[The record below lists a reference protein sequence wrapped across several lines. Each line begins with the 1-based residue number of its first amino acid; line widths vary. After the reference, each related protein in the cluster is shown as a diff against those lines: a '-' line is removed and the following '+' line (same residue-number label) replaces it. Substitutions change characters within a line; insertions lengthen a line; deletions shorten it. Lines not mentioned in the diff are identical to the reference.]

1 MSLQTYFE
9 KFHDS
14 IKLNPGTKAE
24 LKDKRDILI
33 GILRDSGELPEFD
46 EFSQG
51 SYGMHLGNEPTEGRE
66 YDIDVG
72 LRFNVN
78 KGDYEP
84 LDLKKS
90 IFEILE
96 KHTEYGAKIRK
107 PCVTVTYKKNG
118 EKAYH
123 VDLVTYVYE
132 DKNDHESQM
141 YLARGTDNPN
151 VTVCWESADPVA
163 LLDYIRDYI
172 GDTDERDQF
181 RRIVKYLKRWKNR
194 RFNSSGHEE
203 PASIGITLLALKGFS
218 AHEKDDL
225 AALIEAVDYITNK
238 FEYVGVGETGRLLY
252 VIKCSMP
259 EELRFESEN
268 DAFDKMSYIQMTD
281 FKDKIEK
288 LAADLKEVQEEADLI
303 KQCEKLRKIFGDEFE
318 VPEAK
323 AVSKKQ
329 MNYIP
334 RSTASGMKN
343 VFE

>member
-1 MSLQTYFE
+1 MSLQKYFE
-9 KFHDS
+9 KFHDT
-14 IKLNPGTKAE
+14 IKLNSSTKAE
-24 LKDKRDILI
+24 LKEKRDILI
-33 GILRDSGELPEFD
+33 GILRDSDKLPGFD

-84 LDLKKS
+84 LDLKET
-90 IFEILE
+90 ICEILE
-96 KHTEYGAKIRK
+96 NHTEYGAKIRK
-107 PCVTVTYKKNG
+107 PCVTVTYKKDG

-132 DKNDHESQM
+132 DKNNHDSQM

-151 VTVCWESADPVA
+151 VNVCWESADPVA
-163 LLDYIRDYI
+163 LLDYIQDYI
-172 GDTDERDQF
+172 GDADERDQF
-181 RRIVKYLKRWKNR
+181 RRVVKYLKRWKNL
-194 RFNSSGHEE
+194 RFKSSGHEE

-225 AALIEAVDYITNK
+225 TALIEVVDYIISK
-238 FEYVGVGETGRLLY
+238 FYYVGIGETGRLLY
-252 VIKCSMP
+252 AIKCSMP

-268 DAFDKMSYIQMTD
+268 NAFDKMSEVQMTD

-288 LAADLKEVQEEADLI
+288 LAADLQEVQEEADLV

-323 AVSKKQ
+323 DVSKKQ

-334 RSTASGMKN
+334 RSTASGMRD